1 VNYLKRQVKTMFRLY
16 NIFLPNALLAALFTY
31 SALPPVV
38 TGITKGLLVL
48 FLTFYIVTLLESALI
63 RVKG

>member
-1 VNYLKRQVKTMFRLY
+1 MFRLY
-16 NIFLPNALLAALFTY
+16 NLFLVNALLAALFTY

-48 FLTFYIVTLLESALI
+48 FLTFYIVTLLESLLVW
-63 RVKG
+63 VKG

>member
-1 VNYLKRQVKTMFRLY
+1 MFRLY

-48 FLTFYIVTLLESALI
+48 FLIFYIVTLRESALV

>member
-1 VNYLKRQVKTMFRLY
+1 MFRSY
-16 NIFLPNALLAALFTY
+16 NIFLTNALLAALFTY

-48 FLTFYIVTLLESALI
+48 FLIFYIVTLLESALV

>member
-1 VNYLKRQVKTMFRLY
+1 MFRSY
-16 NIFLPNALLAALFTY
+16 NIFLANALLAALFTY

-48 FLTFYIVTLLESALI
+48 FLTFYIITLSESVLL

>member
-1 VNYLKRQVKTMFRLY
+1 MNHLKRDVKTMFRSY
-16 NIFLPNALLAALFTY
+16 NIFLTNALLAALFTY

-48 FLTFYIVTLLESALI
+48 FLTFYIITLSESVLL